1 MEKIISR
8 RIDQFTKAEKRV
20 GATYV
25 EGQGT
30 YIRLWAPEK
39 EHAEIEFIGG
49 AKTALAKG
57 NDGYFTGHF
66 SDVKPGTRYYFHI
79 DGKRI
84 PDPASRFQP
93 EGVRGPSEILDED
106 FSWTDKSWASISS
119 TEWVIYEIHPGTFS
133 EKHNFDGVIDDLP
146 RLKELGI
153 NCLEIMPVSQFSGGR
168 NWGYDGV
175 FPHSVQ
181 NTYGG
186 PEGLKRL
193 VDTAHA
199 QGFAIILDVVY
210 NHIGPEGN
218 VLFGTAPYTQTK
230 YATPWGDALNYDGE
244 YSDDVRRYF
253 LQTVWQ
259 WLTEY
264 HFDGLRL
271 DAVQTILDTSP
282 IPFLQEVSL
291 LKKEAEKQRG
301 QKLVLIAET
310 DMNDPR
316 VLEPREKNG
325 MGFDGHWADDLHH
338 TLHVT
343 LTGETSGYY
352 SAYTGGAEQLA
363 KIYNQGVAYAYEYS
377 PFHKRFHGRGY
388 DHIEKHRLIV
398 ETQNHDQVGN
408 RMMGERLSQLVDFE
422 KLKLAAA
429 AVLLSPFMPF
439 LFMGEEFASEQPF
452 LYFISHEDP
461 KLLEAVRKGRAN
473 EWKSFGWDKEPPDP
487 GAEET
492 FNACVLK
499 DKKAFSEKGKIMQ
512 SYYRNLIALSKSIR
526 TSILTV
532 SYNNQGNFITL
543 NYKKPDDE
551 KIVVLSFNSSAIDY
565 TLSSDN
571 SWECILNSA
580 SFQPGQ
586 EEPQSLKVAEKV
598 KIAPYSA
605 QVFQRI

>member
-1 MEKIISR
+1 MEEIITRRLEQFINPQSR
-8 RIDQFTKAEKRV
+8 I
-20 GATYV
+20 GASYV
-25 EGQGT
+25 DGQGT
-30 YIRLWAPEK
+30 YVRLWAPEK
-39 EHAEIEFIGG
+39 EKAEIEFIGG
-49 AKTALAKG
+49 DKTALSKG
-57 NDGYFTGHF
+57 EDGYFAGHF
-66 SDVKPGTRYYFHI
+66 NNAKPGDRYYFHV
-79 DGKRI
+79 DGNRI

-93 EGVRGPSEILDED
+93 EGVRGPSEIVAEQ
-106 FSWTDKSWASISS
+106 FNWTDKNWTSIPS

-133 EKHNFDGVIDDLP
+133 DQHNFDGIIDDLP
-146 RLKELGI
+146 RLKNLGV
-153 NCLEIMPVSQFSGGR
+153 NCLEIMPVSQFSGAR

-175 FPHSVQ
+175 FPHAVQ

-186 PEGLKRL
+186 PEALKRL
-193 VDTAHA
+193 VDAAHA
-199 QGFAIILDVVY
+199 HGFAIILDVVY

-291 LKKEAEKQRG
+291 LKEEAEKQRG
-301 QKLVLIAET
+301 QKLILIAET

-316 VLEPREKNG
+316 ILEPRDQNG

-338 TLHVT
+338 VLHVT

-363 KIYNQGVAYAYEYS
+363 KIYIQGVAYAYEYS
-377 PFHKRFHGRGY
+377 SFHKRFHGRSY

-398 ETQNHDQVGN
+398 EAQNHDQVGN

-429 AVLLSPFMPF
+429 SVLLSPFMPF
-439 LFMGEEFASEQPF
+439 IFMGEEFASEQPF

-461 KLLEAVRKGRAN
+461 ELLEAVRKGRAN

-487 GAEET
+487 GTEET
-492 FNACVLK
+492 FNTCVLK
-499 DKKAFSEKGKIMQ
+499 DKKSLSEKGKIMQ

-526 TSILTV
+526 TAILTV
-532 SYNNQGNFITL
+532 SYDNHGNFITL

-580 SFQPGQ
+580 SNQPGQ

-598 KIAPYSA
+598 SIAPYSA
-605 QVFQRI
+605 LVFQRI